1 MDFGLQGV
9 TSRLILEL
17 IFRGCGMA
25 TGGSVLANG
34 VFLGGPE
41 PGSALFLSAQTN

>member
-17 IFRGCGMA
+17 VFRGCVVA
-25 TGGSVLANG
+25 TGV
-34 VFLGGPE
+34 
-41 PGSALFLSAQTN
+41 QY